1 MDKVTKMQIDRI
13 QIFKIRKEMGDITTE
28 TKGFKKKSYF
38 KSVYSKIL
46 ENLNEIYNFQD
57 RYHL

>member
-1 MDKVTKMQIDRI
+1 MQIDRI
-13 QIFKIRKEMGDITTE
+13 QIFKIRKETGDITTE